1 MVNIQSKKTHEIG
14 VRFRN
19 GLFVSR
25 WKIYFDNEKTN
36 KQKINYCQYLQ
47 ETHSVNLVTEK
58 QRHVY
63 FCGRSHYI
71 CIFRRFF
78 SLFNLN
84 NLKQII

>member
-19 GLFVSR
+19 GLFVSQ
-25 WKIYFDNEKTN
+25 WKISFDNEKTN

-63 FCGRSHYI
+63 FCGRSHYV
-71 CIFRRFF
+71 FLGGFF
-78 SLFNLN
+78 PLFNLN
-84 NLKQII
+84 NLEQII